1 MKSKKR
7 ANAKG
12 KGKGKGKEKAVEMEE
27 VESEDEI
34 SGEEDHITQRRD
46 TSAKNRRA
54 KEHADDTDEHM
65 TSGYETYPPA
75 VPLRP

>member
-7 ANAKG
+7 ANA
-12 KGKGKGKEKAVEMEE
+12 KGKGKEKAVEMEE